1 MYRDISK
8 PPPPLPSPDLTELD
22 EGIHLLKPLS
32 RRGEGPGVILITP
45 DYVGQLTITNG
56 VPSPILKWAE
66 EGYVVAEVQ
75 ESALRRRGGQ
85 AITMALEAIATCD
98 KCNSRSVGLVGKTTL
113 PPLFFSFRQ
122 LLSSNI
128 LQHISQRHG
137 KSWPLHSLN
146 SSKLSAQLYTV
157 APATIIWRRHLFRFC
172 STSRVPVTILG
183 RLV

>member
-32 RRGEGPGVILITP
+32 RRGEGPGVILVTP

-75 ESALRRRGGQ
+75 ESALRRRGSQ

-98 KCNSRSVGLVGKTTL
+98 KCDSRPVGLVGKTTL

-122 LLSSNI
+122 LLTCCS
-128 LQHISQRHG
+128 ISARGVESRGPYTRSIRANCRRSCIQPRRRRRCSVG
-137 KSWPLHSLN
+137 IYSG
-146 SSKLSAQLYTV
+146 SAT
-157 APATIIWRRHLFRFC
+157 PRGPR
-172 STSRVPVTILG
+172 
-183 RLV
+183 